1 MFVNLLTDMAKLERI
16 TYENAD
22 GHRRPVVKL
31 VRRQVMTLVEEK
43 AGGML
48 AQSAVEALQYDAIA
62 WMESPLDV
70 RPRGDKA
77 GDEDVLTILKSERI
91 GSYSYTLFTGGAD
104 VGVEHNDTLQ
114 SIRAA
119 VRRYRASVG

>member
-62 WMESPLDV
+62 WMEAPLDV

-91 GSYSYTLFTGGAD
+91 PAGTMFNVIHARSSPGREHHVELLLERRAPAGG
-104 VGVEHNDTLQ
+104 E
-114 SIRAA
+114 S
-119 VRRYRASVG
+119 